1 MSYLK
6 KKVNDLSFRLKPTH
20 FFQIKKLIKTP
31 TCRTRE
37 RERKYSK
44 NAEKL
49 FLWWKKIKEKKNT
62 RYLDISFS
70 HDISMESAYRNRIKY
85 MTHDT
90 SEGSCRKCMK
100 LE

>member
-37 RERKYSK
+37 RERERKYSK

-49 FLWWKKIKEKKNT
+49 FLWWKKIKEKKT
-62 RYLDISFS
+62 QDILIFPF
-70 HDISMESAYRNRIKY
+70 R
-85 MTHDT
+85 MTSQWNPHIET
-90 SEGSCRKCMK
+90 VSNI
-100 LE
+100 